1 MCRLR
6 RGSEIINK
14 ILFSSLITHYQPN
27 KNSSAAGNVRLP
39 APASIRPQHFL
50 RKYLES
56 LLCCLT
62 RHEGLSQSDNLTSV
76 WSRLLCLCAPAP
88 LPRTSSFLHSI
99 DLKSEHSL
107 SLYQKLATFILAKH
121 HIQQAEEASSW
132 CHLDNHLD
140 CSHQTRSSCS
150 GRGRSNFRSVL
161 SGVEPSSMSGLIVSS
176 GDWIL
181 ATHV

>member
-1 MCRLR
+1 M
-6 RGSEIINK
+6 
-14 ILFSSLITHYQPN
+14 
-27 KNSSAAGNVRLP
+27 
-39 APASIRPQHFL
+39 
-50 RKYLES
+50 ES

-62 RHEGLSQSDNLTSV
+62 RHEGLSQSHNLTSV

-132 CHLDNHLD
+132 CHLDNHLAVTRHGAAAAGGGGEGLPLGAQWSGAKFNVRLD
-140 CSHQTRSSCS
+140 CVWRVGRLATRVSSHQSIPAILSHTHFKQQLSSEMS
-150 GRGRSNFRSVL
+150 AESLVIEL
-161 SGVEPSSMSGLIVSS
+161 SFMV
-176 GDWIL
+176 IL
-181 ATHV
+181 YL